1 MLAVCSA
8 GIRVTWVGLLNNWNS
23 SGDKGALC
31 DCITGVTIE
40 AGADGHVTHRIANSI
55 DTTHSGAG
63 IDTLVVDTGSL
74 AGAVSVENT
83 LRSAG
88 KVRVAEVASN
98 AGTGTGPLAGST
110 LRIGSAGSWIA
121 GVDNFNCSHSS
132 CGDHNPSAVSEW
144 VASVPGWTSAYGLV
158 VLHHT
163 LCIWSTRAR
172 AWVNT
177 FFIETCLVAGTF
189 CIDGAFWSAVGWH
202 SDVVWLTSA
211 SSNLIALSAGGEGA
225 ARGGAAGVDRN
236 RSWWRSSD
244 DHLGT
249 LTERITSKTRGAL
262 THRVMVGDL
271 TSCIVSTNTRAGIN
285 TFLVD
290 ARCEMVTIR
299 ADHTLGSTGR
309 WGALVGGQARADAHS
324 IDFTMLAVWTT
335 GIGITWISVHHNR
348 CWRNQCTSRYWVSFI
363 STVAGADRIVISDRT
378 LGIAAT
384 RSRAGI
390 GTLFL
395 HAGKVVRAFR
405 VDETLRT
412 AANIWVTKVVGDA
425 ATGASPVS

>member
-8 GIRVTWVGLLNNWNS
+8 GIWVAWVGLLNNWNS
-23 SGDKGALC
+23 RGDKCTLC
-31 DCITGVTIE
+31 DCIAGVAVE
-40 AGADGHVTHRIANSI
+40 AGTDWHVTHCVANSI

-74 AGAVSVENT
+74 ARTVSVENT
-83 LRSAG
+83 LRPAG

-98 AGTGTGPLAGST
+98 AGTGTGPLAGSA
-110 LRIGSAGSWIA
+110 LRISSAGSWIA
-121 GVDNFNCSHSS
+121 GVDDFNCSYSS

-172 AWVNT
+172 ARVDA
-177 FFIETCLVAGTF
+177 FFVEASLVARTF
-189 CIDGAFWSAVGWH
+189 CVDGAFRPAVRWN

-211 SSNLIALSAGGEGA
+211 GSNLIALSAGGEGA
-225 ARGGAAGVDRN
+225 ARSGTARVDRN
-236 RSWWRSSD
+236 RSWWRSGD
-244 DHLGT
+244 NHLCT
-249 LTERITSKTRGAL
+249 LTERITSETRGAL

-271 TSCIVSTNTRAGIN
+271 TSCIVSTNSRAGIN

-335 GIGITWISVHHNR
+335 GVGITWISVNHNW
-348 CWRNQCTSRYWVSFI
+348 CWRNQCTSRYRVSFI
-363 STVAGADRIVISDRT
+363 STVAGADRIMISDRA

-384 RSRAGI
+384 SSRAGI

-395 HAGKVVRAFR
+395 HAGEVVRAFR
-405 VDETLRT
+405 VDETLRA

-425 ATGASPVS
+425 ATGASPIS